1 MRADRLLWEKPRSSD
16 WWEQVVL
23 STFTSEDWLSNFR
36 MSKNTFNYLCEKLSC
51 VAKSDTVMRRAIP
64 VEKQVAMTLWFMVTG
79 ADYRTIGHLFGVS
92 KSSVCLV
99 TKEVCCCI
107 VSQLLHQFVRF
118 PTGSALTE
126 VVEGFKNELGFPQC
140 VGAVDGSHI
149 PIVSPRD
156 CPADYYNRKGW
167 HSIIL
172 QGKVDF
178 RGWFTDIYVG
188 WPGRVHDARV
198 FANSSLYSRG
208 QQNTLFTP
216 NTSVSLSGADV
227 PLVLLGDPAYP
238 LLPWLMK
245 AYVNN
250 GHLTPQKKLFN
261 YRLSKAR
268 VVVEHAYGRLKGRWR
283 CLLKR
288 LDVDVGDVS
297 QVVTACCVLHN
308 ICEARGELFDNDWTE
323 GVEVD
328 NSVSSSSPAQP
339 CSDSTAI
346 RDAFTQYFSQ

>member
-1 MRADRLLWEKPRSSD
+1 MSLVFPNVWELSMVATFLLSRLKIVQLIITIERVGTPSFYKA
-16 WWEQVVL
+16 QL
-23 STFTSEDWLSNFR
+23 ILEDGL
-36 MSKNTFNYLCEKLSC
+36 
-51 VAKSDTVMRRAIP
+51 
-64 VEKQVAMTLWFMVTG
+64 
-79 ADYRTIGHLFGVS
+79 
-92 KSSVCLV
+92 
-99 TKEVCCCI
+99 
-107 VSQLLHQFVRF
+107 
-118 PTGSALTE
+118 
-126 VVEGFKNELGFPQC
+126 
-140 VGAVDGSHI
+140 
-149 PIVSPRD
+149 
-156 CPADYYNRKGW
+156 
-167 HSIIL
+167 
-172 QGKVDF
+172 
-178 RGWFTDIYVG
+178 TDIYVG

-250 GHLTPQKKLFN
+250 GRLTTQKKLFN

-288 LDVDVGDVS
+288 LDIDVGDVS

-308 ICEARGELFDNDWTE
+308 TCEAKGELFNDDWTE
-323 GVEVD
+323 GVDVD
-328 NSVSSSSPAQP
+328 DAVSSSSPAQP
-339 CSDSTAI
+339 CSDSIAI